1 MLTLLPSSGTV
12 LLSTISLT
20 WDILV
25 IFTIL
30 TGPPGVGQGSGEEGQ
45 GALMKRERELGEIAE
60 EVLVLCG
67 C

>member
-1 MLTLLPSSGTV
+1 M
-12 LLSTISLT
+12 
-20 WDILV
+20 

-45 GALMKRERELGEIAE
+45 GLMKRERELGEIAE